1 MWEINSVRRDPLG
14 NRLGNR
20 ESYLQQNMKRSNR
33 TILTESIS
41 YSISY
46 IVSASVPIDE
56 ILEKDSPI
64 WLEGMN
70 RILKVGIADFLSRRF
85 RESKKEWNYKMY
97 PERQCS
103 IRLEGLEEAL
113 QTSKR
118 RKPSSLPKKPPRPY
132 ILERSDFYCRDDRL
146 HILIRLVEETYQEET
161 KTISIPN
168 ICKRI
173 LDTIFVLGN
182 PSFRKCLLG
191 HLSCLVLQQK
201 LRMKLMSLEAIAFVA
216 DGSIL
221 PRKSGASDAPMTS
234 PPAVPFRA
242 PEDSRMAA
250 KISID
255 IGSLAEHLTLDTGIV
270 ERIGTT
276 IVLSGL
282 IVPKGITL
290 ICGGGYHGE

>member
-14 NRLGNR
+14 NTC
-20 ESYLQQNMKRSNR
+20 SYLRPKMRRINR
-33 TILTESIS
+33 TILTEIRFCV
-41 YSISY
+41 
-46 IVSASVPIDE
+46 VSASVPIDE
-56 ILEKDSPI
+56 ILEKDSPL
-64 WLEGMN
+64 WSEGMN
-70 RILKVGIADFLSRRF
+70 RILKVGIADFLSRHF
-85 RESKKEWNYKMY
+85 RESKKEWKYNMG

-113 QTSKR
+113 QASKR
-118 RKPSSLPKKPPRPY
+118 RKPTSLQKKPPRPY

-146 HILIRLVEETYQEET
+146 HILIRLVEENAKE

-168 ICKRI
+168 ICKSI
-173 LDTIFVLGN
+173 LDTIFIFGN

-201 LRMKLMSLEAIAFVA
+201 LRMKLTSLEAIAFVA

-221 PRKSGASDAPMTS
+221 PRKSGASNAPMAS

-242 PEDSRMAA
+242 PEDSRMATN
-250 KISID
+250 ISID

-270 ERIGTT
+270 ERTGTT